1 MELRYGI
8 IDENV
13 RKRSVLDIILH
24 ERQSFKQAVKTP
36 ALIGIE
42 GTLAL
47 MRAVNEQAARGL
59 RALSFE
65 PRILLPPGTEE
76 ETLRDLYR
84 QICRAGFPLGL
95 EIGGG
100 YAEVTDAV
108 TRPVVTGTVTGIP
121 FQSAQDAGNISD
133 FSKVPDTSNISDYQ
147 IIRASCDRKPPE
159 ACAGMDIVAAGQVGL
174 EGSWILVHS
183 CRDQLRDRFQESL
196 LIRLQ
201 ELTQQMC
208 ILRAAETAASS
219 KAAAASSMAAAASS
233 MAAAADSSGASS
245 ATAAVM
251 AVSAETAASAASSV
265 AAGAGQMVSLSGGG
279 FFAGL
284 WELSKRTAC
293 GMIIDLPLVPILQ
306 ETIEITNYLEINPY
320 LMRSAGCLLIA
331 APDGKSMAEALQAA
345 DIPAVCIGTLQD
357 SNDKIIRNGEELRSL
372 DRPQTDAL
380 DLYLHRHRPGG

>member
-84 QICRAGFPLGL
+84 QICRAGLPIGL
-95 EIGGG
+95 EIRQG
-100 YAEVTDAV
+100 YAGVTDAV

-121 FQSAQDAGNISD
+121 FQSAQDAGNISE
-133 FSKVPDTSNISDYQ
+133 FSDVPDTSNISDYQ
-147 IIRASCDRKPPE
+147 IIRASCDRTPPE

-219 KAAAASSMAAAASS
+219 KAAAASSMAAAA
-233 MAAAADSSGASS
+233 DSSGASS
-245 ATAAVM
+245 ATAAAM
-251 AVSAETAASAASSV
+251 AVSAASAASSV

-380 DLYLHRHRPGG
+380 DLYLYRNRIRG

>member
-95 EIGGG
+95 KIGGG

-121 FQSAQDAGNISD
+121 FQSAQDAGNISE
-133 FSKVPDTSNISDYQ
+133 FSDVPDTSNISDYQ
-147 IIRASCDRKPPE
+147 IIRASCDRTPPE

-219 KAAAASSMAAAASS
+219 

-245 ATAAVM
+245 ATAAAM
-251 AVSAETAASAASSV
+251 AVSAASAASSV

-284 WELSKRTAC
+284 WELSKRTGC
-293 GMIIDLPLVPILQ
+293 GMTIDLPLVPILQ

-380 DLYLHRHRPGG
+380 DLYLYRNRIRG

>member
-121 FQSAQDAGNISD
+121 FQSAQDAGNISE
-133 FSKVPDTSNISDYQ
+133 FSDVPDTSNISDYQ
-147 IIRASCDRKPPE
+147 IIRASCDRTLPE
-159 ACAGMDIVAAGQVGL
+159 TCAGMDIVAAGQVGL

-208 ILRAAETAASS
+208 ILRAAETAA
-219 KAAAASSMAAAASS
+219 AASS

-245 ATAAVM
+245 ATAAAM
-251 AVSAETAASAASSV
+251 AVSAASAASSV

-279 FFAGL
+279 VFAGL
-284 WELSKRTAC
+284 WELSKRTGC
-293 GMIIDLPLVPILQ
+293 GMTIDLPLVPILQ

-380 DLYLHRHRPGG
+380 DLYLYRNRIRG

>member
-121 FQSAQDAGNISD
+121 FQSAQDAGNISE
-133 FSKVPDTSNISDYQ
+133 FSDVPDTSNISDYQ
-147 IIRASCDRKPPE
+147 IIRASCDRTPPE
-159 ACAGMDIVAAGQVGL
+159 TCAGMDIVAAGQVGL

-183 CRDQLRDRFQESL
+183 CRNQLRDRFQESL

-208 ILRAAETAASS
+208 ILRAAET
-219 KAAAASSMAAAASS
+219 AAAASSMAAAASS

-279 FFAGL
+279 VFAGL
-284 WELSKRTAC
+284 WELSKRTGC
-293 GMIIDLPLVPILQ
+293 GMTIDLPLVPILQ

>member
-24 ERQSFKQAVKTP
+24 ESQSFEQAVKTP

-47 MRAVNEQAARGL
+47 MRAVNEQAAQGV

-65 PRILLPPGTEE
+65 PRILLPPGTRE

-84 QICRAGFPLGL
+84 QICRAGLPIGL
-95 EIGGG
+95 EIRQG
-100 YAEVTDAV
+100 YAGVTDAV
-108 TRPVVTGTVTGIP
+108 TRPVVTGNVRGIP
-121 FQSAQDAGNISD
+121 FQKTRDSGNISY
-133 FSKVPDTSNISDYQ
+133 VSD
-147 IIRASCDRKPPE
+147 S
-159 ACAGMDIVAAGQVGL
+159 CAGMDIIAAGQVGL

-183 CRDQLRDRFQESL
+183 YRNQLRERFQESL

-201 ELTQQMC
+201 EMTDQLC
-208 ILRAAETAASS
+208 ILRAAETAAV
-219 KAAAASSMAAAASS
+219 
-233 MAAAADSSGASS
+233 
-245 ATAAVM
+245 ATAV
-251 AVSAETAASAASSV
+251 AETAACERSAAFAQTAGERAAASGAV
-265 AAGAGQMVSLSGGG
+265 AETAAAVQMVSLSGGG
-279 FFAGL
+279 VFAGL
-284 WELSKRTAC
+284 WELSKKTGC
-293 GMIIDLPLVPILQ
+293 GLTIDLPLVPILQ

-331 APDGKSMAEALQAA
+331 AHDGKNMVEALQAA

-357 SNDKIIRNGEELRSL
+357 SNDKIIRNGEELRSM

-380 DLYLHRHRPGG
+380 DMYLHRNRSDR

>member
-84 QICRAGFPLGL
+84 QICRAGFPIGL

-121 FQSAQDAGNISD
+121 FQSAQDAGKISG
-133 FSKVPDTSNISDYQ
+133 FSDVPDTLNASDHQ
-147 IIRASCDRKPPE
+147 IIRASCDRTLPE
-159 ACAGMDIVAAGQVGL
+159 TCAGMDIVAAGQVGL

-208 ILRAAETAASS
+208 ILRAAETAA
-219 KAAAASSMAAAASS
+219 AASSMAAAASS

-245 ATAAVM
+245 ATAAAM
-251 AVSAETAASAASSV
+251 AVSAASAASSV

-279 FFAGL
+279 VFAGL
-284 WELSKRTAC
+284 WELSKRTGY
-293 GMIIDLPLVPILQ
+293 GMTIDLPLVPILQ

-372 DRPQTDAL
+372 ERPQTDAL
-380 DLYLHRHRPGG
+380 DLYLYRNRIRG

>member
-42 GTLAL
+42 STLAL

-121 FQSAQDAGNISD
+121 FQSAQDAGKISD
-133 FSKVPDTSNISDYQ
+133 FSDVPDTSNVSDHQ
-147 IIRASCDRKPPE
+147 IIRASCDRTPPG

-219 KAAAASSMAAAASS
+219 

-279 FFAGL
+279 VFAGL
-284 WELSKRTAC
+284 WELSKRTGC
-293 GMIIDLPLVPILQ
+293 GMTIDLPLVPILQ

-372 DRPQTDAL
+372 ERPQTDAL
-380 DLYLHRHRPGG
+380 DLYLYRNRIRG

>member
-95 EIGGG
+95 KIGGG

-121 FQSAQDAGNISD
+121 FQSAQDAGNISE
-133 FSKVPDTSNISDYQ
+133 FSDVPDTSNISDYQ
-147 IIRASCDRKPPE
+147 IIRASCDRTPPE

-219 KAAAASSMAAAASS
+219 KAAAASSK
-233 MAAAADSSGASS
+233 AAAADSSGASS
-245 ATAAVM
+245 ATAAAM
-251 AVSAETAASAASSV
+251 AVSAASAASSV

-380 DLYLHRHRPGG
+380 DLYLYRNRIRG

>member
-24 ERQSFKQAVKTP
+24 ESQSFKQAVKTP

-84 QICRAGFPLGL
+84 QICRAGLPIGL
-95 EIGGG
+95 EIRQG
-100 YAEVTDAV
+100 YAGVTDAV
-108 TRPVVTGTVTGIP
+108 TRPVVTGNVTGIP

-133 FSKVPDTSNISDYQ
+133 FSEVPDTSNISDYQ
-147 IIRASCDRKPPE
+147 IIRASCDRTPPDS
-159 ACAGMDIVAAGQVGL
+159 CAGMDIIAAGQVGL

-183 CRDQLRDRFQESL
+183 YRNQLRERFQESL

-201 ELTQQMC
+201 EMTDQLC
-208 ILRAAETAASS
+208 ILRAA
-219 KAAAASSMAAAASS
+219 K
-233 MAAAADSSGASS
+233 
-245 ATAAVM
+245 TAAVAT
-251 AVSAETAASAASSV
+251 AVAETAACERSAAFAQTAGERAAASGAV
-265 AAGAGQMVSLSGGG
+265 AETAAAAQMVSLSGGG

-284 WELSKRTAC
+284 WELSKRTVC
-293 GMIIDLPLVPILQ
+293 GLTVDLPLVPILQ

-331 APDGKSMAEALQAA
+331 AHDGKNMVEALQAA

-357 SNDKIIRNGEELRSL
+357 SKDKIIRNGEDLRSL

-380 DLYLHRHRPGG
+380 DLYLYRNRSDG

>member
-121 FQSAQDAGNISD
+121 FQSAQDAGNISE
-133 FSKVPDTSNISDYQ
+133 FSDVPDTSNISDYQ
-147 IIRASCDRKPPE
+147 IIRASCDRTPPE
-159 ACAGMDIVAAGQVGL
+159 TCAGMDIVAAGQVGL

-219 KAAAASSMAAAASS
+219 MAAAADS

-245 ATAAVM
+245 ATAAAM
-251 AVSAETAASAASSV
+251 AVSAASAASSV

-380 DLYLHRHRPGG
+380 DLYLYRNRIRG

>member
-24 ERQSFKQAVKTP
+24 ERQSFKQAEKTP

-121 FQSAQDAGNISD
+121 FQSAQDAGNISELSD
-133 FSKVPDTSNISDYQ
+133 VPDTSNISDYQ
-147 IIRASCDRKPPE
+147 IIRASCDRTPPE
-159 ACAGMDIVAAGQVGL
+159 TCAGMDIVAAGQVGL

-208 ILRAAETAASS
+208 ILRAAETAA
-219 KAAAASSMAAAASS
+219 
-233 MAAAADSSGASS
+233 
-245 ATAAVM
+245 
-251 AVSAETAASAASSV
+251 AASSV

-279 FFAGL
+279 VFAGL
-284 WELSKRTAC
+284 WELSKRTGC
-293 GMIIDLPLVPILQ
+293 GMTIDLPLVPILQ

-331 APDGKSMAEALQAA
+331 APDGKSMVEALQAA

>member
-121 FQSAQDAGNISD
+121 FQSAQDAGNIVYWDASVISNWKYLYFRVGTD
-133 FSKVPDTSNISDYQ
+133 AGANASADCKVDGNIV
-147 IIRASCDRKPPE
+147 P
-159 ACAGMDIVAAGQVGL
+159 GT
-174 EGSWILVHS
+174 
-183 CRDQLRDRFQESL
+183 DRFYKVTTASFTNMRVWAITNKEGWTGNNTNGVYNTKTGDEHAISKSTEYQDYAVDEGGVTLVPSSSTGTWSLPSL
-196 LIRLQ
+196 LTSTMPSFGIFAL
-201 ELTQQMC
+201 LAIT
-208 ILRAAETAASS
+208 AFAAS
-219 KAAAASSMAAAASS
+219 
-233 MAAAADSSGASS
+233 
-245 ATAAVM
+245 
-251 AVSAETAASAASSV
+251 
-265 AAGAGQMVSLSGGG
+265 
-279 FFAGL
+279 
-284 WELSKRTAC
+284 R
-293 GMIIDLPLVPILQ
+293 I
-306 ETIEITNYLEINPY
+306 
-320 LMRSAGCLLIA
+320 
-331 APDGKSMAEALQAA
+331 
-345 DIPAVCIGTLQD
+345 
-357 SNDKIIRNGEELRSL
+357 
-372 DRPQTDAL
+372 
-380 DLYLHRHRPGG
+380 